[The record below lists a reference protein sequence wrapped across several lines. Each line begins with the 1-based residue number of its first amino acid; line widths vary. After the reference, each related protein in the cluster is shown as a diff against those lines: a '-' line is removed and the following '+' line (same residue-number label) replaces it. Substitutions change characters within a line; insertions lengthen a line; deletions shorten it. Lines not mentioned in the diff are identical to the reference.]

1 MKTRLAQRLEELRS
15 EFESG
20 QKMLA
25 DLEARKAELQNT
37 LLRISGAMQ
46 VLEELL
52 KQEMEAEERAV
63 DSDTVIDTATDT
75 PGQDRPSDLS
85 QHN

>member
-1 MKTRLAQRLEELRS
+1 MKSRLAQRLEELRS

-25 DLEARKAELQNT
+25 DIEARKAELQNT

-63 DSDTVIDTATDT
+63 DSDTVIDVAADA
-75 PGQDRPSDLS
+75 PGQDGPR
-85 QHN
+85 

>member
-1 MKTRLAQRLEELRS
+1 MKEQLETRLTDLKT
-15 EFESG
+15 EFQAG

-25 DLEARKAELQNT
+25 ELQAKQADLQQT

-52 KQEMEAEERAV
+52 AAAPQVSVGA
-63 DSDTVIDTATDT
+63 I
-75 PGQDRPSDLS
+75 PSVPAADLVR
-85 QHN
+85 NGVAN